1 MNVNT
6 NVNSL
11 LAQTNLSTNGKAVAQ
26 AMERLS
32 SGLRINNASDDAA
45 GLAISE
51 RMNAQ
56 VNGMEQALSNAQDGI
71 SLAQTAEGALGTVS
85 DIIQRMKTLAVQAEN
100 GIYTEGDDE
109 SEGDIGTINDE
120 IEALTDEIKRIAQE
134 VTFNGKTLLDSGDSV
149 KIHVTDQPE
158 GKIDIELV
166 NITDL
171 FEGGLEVGVGDDGA
185 AIAEID
191 KALDEVNEAR
201 AGLGA
206 QMNRLEFVAE
216 NLRTSINNT
225 SESKSRIQDA
235 DMAKEMSEL
244 TRAEIL
250 QNTTLAMLP
259 RANSHP
265 QSVIQLLQG

>member
-109 SEGDIGTINDE
+109 SKGDIGTINDE
-120 IEALTDEIKRIAQE
+120 IEALTDEINRIAQE
-134 VTFNGKTLLDSGDSV
+134 VTRSEE
-149 KIHVTDQPE
+149 H
-158 GKIDIELV
+158 
-166 NITDL
+166 
-171 FEGGLEVGVGDDGA
+171 
-185 AIAEID
+185 
-191 KALDEVNEAR
+191 
-201 AGLGA
+201 
-206 QMNRLEFVAE
+206 
-216 NLRTSINNT
+216 T
-225 SESKSRIQDA
+225 SELQSRGH
-235 DMAKEMSEL
+235 L
-244 TRAEIL
+244 
-250 QNTTLAMLP
+250 
-259 RANSHP
+259 
-265 QSVIQLLQG
+265 